1 MSIYAKINSENIVE
15 NTIECNDNMIS
26 EMSGKHIKVTEETK
40 QASIG
45 YTFDPENIKFIS
57 PKPFE
62 SWILNASYDWESPTG
77 DKIVLGKFW
86 DEETQAWVSYPAE

>member
-1 MSIYAKINSENIVE
+1 MSTYAKINSDGIVE
-15 NTIECNDNMIS
+15 NTIECNDNIIS
-26 EMSGKHIKVTEETK
+26 EIYGKHIKVTEETK
-40 QASIG
+40 QASVG
-45 YTFDPENIKFIS
+45 DTFDAENIKFIS

-86 DEETQAWVSYPAE
+86 DEEAQAWVSYPTE

>member
-1 MSIYAKINSENIVE
+1 MIVPKSG
-15 NTIECNDNMIS
+15 NTKPYDPDPGTYPLVGE
-26 EMSGKHIKVTEETK
+26 VP
-40 QASIG
+40 AVP
-45 YTFDPENIKFIS
+45 FDPENIKFIS

-77 DKIVLGKFW
+77 DKIVLGQFW